1 MGFSR
6 GARRLN
12 FTNLVNRGDK
22 NLFASTARNR
32 SQAGLQIL
40 RLFLFVCASRVQ
52 TVSLCSLVKRV
63 SFICIEQELH
73 CLRVFPPCV
82 Q

>member
-1 MGFSR
+1 MGFSS

-12 FTNLVNRGDK
+12 ITNLVNRGDK
-22 NLFASTARNR
+22 NCLLAQQGIVARLAYR
-32 SQAGLQIL
+32 FYD
-40 RLFLFVCASRVQ
+40 FLFVCAPRVQ